1 MKKIIVL
8 LLAVVFAFSACGGP
22 ETAEE
27 TTFSTAEHTTFCATD
42 LPAESAVTEAVIPSA
57 SESTQEQ
64 TVIQSQTYATSKP
77 VEKTTVAST
86 LQTTATENAT
96 AVSTTK
102 AAPLTAK
109 PQPSTTVRSQTTA
122 AKTTAVN
129 TTSTTAV
136 ATVKP
141 TASAEEKC
149 GIILGV
155 KNVRFGCNAEQITSV
170 FGAPTQTVTE
180 TTSGGTVIKSLI
192 YASDYRRFCVFQLCN
207 SAFSAFYT
215 VADDAIVTDGENS
228 FSINAGGSKSFGNV
242 GVKAYTEPDGKVYAF
257 YAVYGEFTYSPKN
270 LKTLDA
276 QETLIFHTTNAL
288 RAING
293 VGALENSEKAESCI
307 RSHCNDMAQNG
318 YLAHESLDGRQPHE
332 RAEDAGIDYRACGE
346 NLYGGNSLA
355 FAVVD
360 GWYNS
365 MGHRKNLL
373 DGDYEYVGIAAV
385 HDSEYGVKAGQLFYS

>member
-8 LLAVVFAFSACGGP
+8 LLAVAFVFSACGGT

-27 TTFSTAEHTTFCATD
+27 TTLSTAEHTTFCATD
-42 LPAESAVTEAVIPSA
+42 LPTESAVTEAVIPSA

-86 LQTTATENAT
+86 SATEKAT
-96 AVSTTK
+96 AVSTT
-102 AAPLTAK
+102 K

-122 AKTTAVN
+122 AKTTAV
-129 TTSTTAV
+129 TATATTAA

-257 YAVYGEFTYSPKN
+257 YAVYGDFAYSPKN

-307 RSHCNDMAQNG
+307 RSHCNDMAING
-318 YLAHESLDGRQPHE
+318 YLAHQSLDGRQPHE

-373 DGDYEYVGIAAV
+373 DGDYEYIGIAAV
-385 HDSEYGVKAGQLFYS
+385 KDSEYGIKAGQLFYS